1 MEETAIIASLAAIA
15 HDTRLKVFRLLVR
28 VGPEG
33 LASGEIARRLQ
44 APASTMSA
52 HLAILARTGLIQARR
67 DSRIVN
73 YTIAPEAVSALFAAL
88 VADCCEGRPD
98 LCGPLL
104 APAKA
109 CAPKTSKTGT
119 TL

>member
-1 MEETAIIASLAAIA
+1 MEESDIIASLGAIA

-73 YTIAPEAVSALFAAL
+73 YAIAPEAVSALFGAL
-88 VADCCEGRPD
+88 VADCCDGRPD
-98 LCGPLL
+98 LCGPLITPR
-104 APAKA
+104 AA
-109 CAPKTSKTGT
+109 CAPKTNKTGRKP
-119 TL
+119 

>member
-1 MEETAIIASLAAIA
+1 MEETDIIASLGAIA

-33 LASGEIARRLQ
+33 LASGEIARRLG

-52 HLAILARTGLIQARR
+52 HLAILARTGLIQAHR
-67 DSRIVN
+67 DSRVVN
-73 YTIAPEAVSALFAAL
+73 YAIAPDAVRDLFAAL
-88 VADCCEGRPD
+88 VSDCCDGRPD

-104 APAKA
+104 APAKT
-109 CAPKTSKTGT
+109 CKPKTPKTGRKP
-119 TL
+119 